1 MLSKQNILLIAITYT
16 IFVYVIC
23 LIPIETS
30 IELPISYMD
39 KLVHIVIYFIFTLVW
54 FAYFQGLSISSSILS
69 SLIKS
74 SFVGFFTCVTIEVLQ
89 ETVSKGRFADVYDVL
104 ANSLGIIIAI
114 VFLSQL
120 KKYNNLKSLK

>member
-1 MLSKQNILLIAITYT
+1 
-16 IFVYVIC
+16 
-23 LIPIETS
+23 
-30 IELPISYMD
+30 MD

-74 SFVGFFTCVTIEVLQ
+74 SFVGFFTGITIEVLQ
-89 ETVSKGRFADVYDVL
+89 ETFSKGRFADVYDVL

>member
-1 MLSKQNILLIAITYT
+1 
-16 IFVYVIC
+16 VYVIC

-30 IELPISYMD
+30 IEIPISYMD

-74 SFVGFFTCVTIEVLQ
+74 SFVGFFTGVNIEVLQ